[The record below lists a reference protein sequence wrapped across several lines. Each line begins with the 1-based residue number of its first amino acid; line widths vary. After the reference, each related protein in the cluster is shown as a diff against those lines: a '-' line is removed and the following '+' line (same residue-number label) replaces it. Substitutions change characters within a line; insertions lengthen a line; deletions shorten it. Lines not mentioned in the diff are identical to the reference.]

1 MEFSNLLQTIV
12 EKGIQVIIAL
22 IILIVAFKIIG
33 NLAKKVDKKL
43 EAKLDPTL
51 VRTIVNAG
59 KILLDVL
66 VVMALV
72 GYLGID
78 TSGIAA
84 VFASIGV
91 CVGLAVNG
99 ALSNFAGGVL
109 ILITRPFK
117 IGDYISA
124 QGYEGTVEEI
134 KVISTKIIT
143 LDNKAIYIPNGALS
157 SGSIVNYTEKDIRRV
172 DLNFT
177 VGGNDPEKV
186 RSLILSVCDANELVL
201 KDPAPFAMITDYGA
215 GNGVIVTMRAW
226 TKASTY
232 WDVYLKSLDDIR
244 KAFDENGIVVPFN
257 QLDVHI
263 KQ

>member
-1 MEFSNLLQTIV
+1 MSNILETV
-12 EKGIQVIIAL
+12 AHKGLQVIIAL
-22 IILIVAFKIIG
+22 IILIIAFKLISK
-33 NLAKKVDKKL
+33 LAKKIDKKL
-43 EAKLDPTL
+43 EDKLDPTL
-51 VRTIVNAG
+51 VRTLVNAG
-59 KILLDVL
+59 KILFDAL

-84 VFASIGV
+84 VFASLGV

-109 ILITRPFK
+109 ILVTRPFK
-117 IGDYISA
+117 IGDFISA
-124 QGYEGTVEEI
+124 QGYDGTVEEI
-134 KVISTKIIT
+134 KVISTKVVT
-143 LDNKAIYIPNGALS
+143 LDNKVVYIPNGALS
-157 SGSIVNYTEKDIRRV
+157 SGSIVNYSEKDIRRV

-186 RSLILSVCDANELVL
+186 KSLILGVCEANELVL
-201 KDPAPFAMITDYGA
+201 NDPAPFAKITDYGA

-226 TKASTY
+226 TKSANY